1 MNFRIVHSWAFLL
14 FAVIIFSACEKEIIQ
29 HDIEEEI
36 QQLVTTNN
44 LPSLSAC
51 IIKNDEIVW
60 SITYGYSNLEDG
72 TEADEETIYHIGSI
86 SKLFVITAIMQLEE
100 QGKIDLDND
109 INNYLPIM
117 LRHPSYADIPITT
130 RMLLIHTAGL
140 SSPQTYDGE
149 KGMWNQFEPD
159 QGPPPSEWVPQFLIP
174 TGVYYDHNL
183 WNSAEPGTYEF
194 YSNIG
199 FCVAAYIVEQ
209 ISGENFRDYCKDHI
223 FAPLNMHSSSYN
235 YSDLDWNKIA
245 IMYSRQQVGSN
256 YFDNRIY
263 ASGGAKS
270 TIQDLSRF
278 ASCYMNKGILDDHRI
293 LNENSI
299 NKILE
304 IQNQASGRCLAWEEY
319 LGEWFGHTGGIVR
332 GAATTIFINPESRA
346 GIIIFTN
353 SHSGLVTP
361 GGDIF
366 WLVKQ
371 KANKYIK

>member
-1 MNFRIVHSWAFLL
+1 MSFRTLICWAFLL
-14 FAVIIFSACEKEIIQ
+14 SGMIIFSGCEKEIVQ
-29 HDIEEEI
+29 HDIEGEI
-36 QQLVTTNN
+36 QQLITSNN
-44 LPSLSAC
+44 LPSLTAC
-51 IIKNDEIVW
+51 IIKNDDIVW
-60 SITYGYSNLEDG
+60 AKTYGYSNLEDG
-72 TEADEETIYHIGSI
+72 IEADEETIYHIGSI
-86 SKLFVITAIMQLEE
+86 SKLFIVTAIMQLEE
-100 QGKIDLDND
+100 HDLIDLNND
-109 INNYLPIM
+109 ISNYLPII
-117 LRHPSYADIPITT
+117 LRHPSYPDIPITT
-130 RMLLIHTAGL
+130 RMLLTHTAGF
-140 SSPQTYDGE
+140 SSPQNYDGE

-174 TGVYYDHNL
+174 SGIYYDRNL
-183 WNSAEPGTYEF
+183 WNSVEPGTYEL

-199 FCVAAYIVEQ
+199 FCIAAYIVEQ

-223 FAPLNMHSSSYN
+223 FAPLNMHSTSYN

-245 IMYSRQQVGSN
+245 IMYNAQNVGSN
-256 YFDNRIY
+256 YFDNRVY
-263 ASGGAKS
+263 SSGGAKS
-270 TIQDLSRF
+270 TIMDLSHF
-278 ASCYMNKGILDDHRI
+278 ASCYMNKGIIDGHRI

-319 LGEWFGHTGGIVR
+319 LGNWFGHTGGLLL
-332 GAATTIFINPESRA
+332 GTSTTLLINPTERT

-371 KANKYIK
+371 EANNYAN